1 MKRSRAT
8 REIPPPLE
16 LECLRELWA
25 LGEGNV
31 QAVKDRLAPRR
42 PLAYTTIMTMLDR
55 LVRKQA
61 VTRRKVGRSFV
72 YTPTVSREEIRQ
84 LAVKEL
90 VDALFDGSRE
100 HLVRWLSGI
109 QEEGLAMA
117 AAFTGDNAGSDGLPI
132 DTTLL

>member
-1 MKRSRAT
+1 MKRGRST

-42 PLAYTTIMTMLDR
+42 PLAYTTVMTMLDR

-61 VTRRKVGRSFV
+61 VTRRKEGRSFV
-72 YTPTVSREEIRQ
+72 YTPVISQDAVRQ
-84 LAVKEL
+84 LAVREL
-90 VDALFDGSRE
+90 LDMLFDGSADN
-100 HLVRWLSGI
+100 LVRWLNGSV
-109 QEEGLAMA
+109 ENHHAHA
-117 AAFTGDNAGSDGLPI
+117 AAASEGGEQPLDP
-132 DTTLL
+132 TLL

>member
-1 MKRSRAT
+1 MKRGRTT

-16 LECLRELWA
+16 LACLKELWE

-31 QAVKDRLAPRR
+31 QAVKERLAPKRN
-42 PLAYTTIMTMLDR
+42 LAYTTVMTMLDR

-72 YTPTVSREEIRQ
+72 YTPLISREEIRRMAVRELIESLFGGTREN
-84 LAVKEL
+84 LAQ
-90 VDALFDGSRE
+90 
-100 HLVRWLSGI
+100 WLAGKAVEEIQPSGAEDI
-109 QEEGLAMA
+109 ESA
-117 AAFTGDNAGSDGLPI
+117 I